1 MKSLCGLKVAVE
13 TGTVEQTDAQT
24 TAKTCGSKKMTVL
37 SFQTQT
43 QANVAVS
50 SGQADLGFLDSQI
63 ADHVVATSNGAF
75 KSVGSAVNVAPYG
88 IATPKSASG
97 KALAMAIQMALQ
109 TLISNGTYN
118 AILAKWG
125 VSSGA
130 LTSSK
135 IVLNG
140 ATS

>member
-1 MKSLCGLKVAVE
+1 
-13 TGTVEQTDAQT
+13 
-24 TAKTCGSKKMTVL
+24 
-37 SFQTQT
+37 
-43 QANVAVS
+43 
-50 SGQADLGFLDSQI
+50 
-63 ADHVVATSNGAF
+63 
-75 KSVGSAVNVAPYG
+75 
-88 IATPKSASG
+88 
-97 KALAMAIQMALQ
+97 MAIQMALQ